1 MERTDF
7 WVNAFPILA
16 SVPDWV
22 PGTGWKRTAR
32 EWREQKVKA
41 INTPYEWTKQQISN
55 CLIQSYIQ
63 AKGDFEH
70 SFLGCLLDDNE
81 STGESCTAKQE
92 KELKELCYTLFVG
105 GTNTTGTA
113 LLSFVAAMVAHPEAQ
128 IKAQAEIDS
137 VIGYA
142 TRLPT
147 LADAGQL
154 PYVQQLILEVIRWLP
169 VAPTGGPPHQC
180 SQDDVYQGYDI
191 QKGTIVMVN
200 LWALSRDKTVYNSP
214 EVFDPERFAD
224 SNVTALPNF
233 GWGRRKCPGNH
244 FAEASL
250 FLFISSMLTTFT
262 FSRKVDPDGREVT
275 PKIEG
280 DYNSLA
286 LILKPFEFELSPRS
300 EEHKQLVI
308 DNMPKD

>member
-41 INTPYEWTKQQISN
+41 INTPYKWTKQQI
-55 CLIQSYIQ
+55 

-105 GTNTTGTA
+105 TA

-147 LADAGQL
+147 LADVGQL

-191 QKGTIVMVN
+191 QKGTIV
-200 LWALSRDKTVYNSP
+200 ALSRDETVYNSP